1 MIFFSNKNRP
11 FDLGP
16 YALERLPRDPAKIAA
31 EMLQQKVQQKSPEGA
46 AKNSLGRAII
56 RYHQLFENFRERP
69 PAKTR
74 APLPEDPRK
83 LVADM
88 KGGGYFLDASHMG
101 ICELSENCWLDGVEA
116 PAHSHAI
123 VVLVRYGRTPEEG
136 TLAHGWVAGNEPA
149 AAALRAREIAL
160 CLAGQINVY
169 SWSARVHD
177 EAGEVDL
184 ERLAVLAGLVVR
196 TDNGIESPYLGD
208 CFALAA
214 ITTDYA
220 LTPDVPLAASALK
233 QAKGLGYY
241 LGAGGAVPGI
251 EWDRRQKR
259 QSHMSIYP
267 MEDVQRVD
275 EPTTLILED
284 EVPRVPKRAAFF
296 ERALRGDLGPKAQ
309 KERGRFAFKQ
319 PLAWSML
326 GPIRDMVPLQEGEI
340 ADQQDPACL
349 DPAENARAIKSL
361 GYFLGADL
369 VGICEVPRYAW
380 FSHKEDGSEITPY
393 HKYAVVMLID
403 QGYETMEGASGDD
416 YISGPQ
422 SMRAYMRGAEISG
435 VMADHLRQLGFGA
448 RPQTNADSDVLHIP
462 LILQAGLGELSRIGE
477 LVLNPFVGPRF
488 KSVVMTTDLPL
499 EVDKPIDFGLQTFC
513 SSCFKCARECPC
525 DAIPWGDKVMFN
537 GYEMWKIDAERCTRY
552 RLTNQRG
559 AACGRCMKTCPLNK
573 VVTWEGNLLTRI
585 ASWMGIHVKP
595 LKPLMAPAAAKIDD
609 LLGNGKR
616 NLVKKWWI
624 DLEVVDGEAILPPKG
639 VNERDLDVDRKLDPS
654 KQKIAYYTADMMP
667 PGDQFEEPFPVDR
680 KAALAQAG
688 KLETPAKAWERRE
701 KGGPKPAFYDPTPPR
716 GWVKNQDC

>member
-16 YALERLPRDPAKIAA
+16 YALERLPRDPSKISA
-31 EMLQQKVQQKSPEGA
+31 EQARLKGCRKPSRVVNDGTLS
-46 AKNSLGRAII
+46 RAIEK
-56 RYHQLFENFRERP
+56 YHALFRTFSERP
-69 PAKTR
+69 PAESR
-74 APLPEDPRK
+74 APLPDDPRR

-101 ICELSENCWLDGVEA
+101 ICELSDNCWVEGA
-116 PAHSHAI
+116 EIRPHSHAI
-123 VVLVRYGRTPEEG
+123 IVLVKYGRTPEEG
-136 TLAHGWVAGNEPA
+136 TLARNWVAGNEHA
-149 AAALRAREIAL
+149 AAALRACEIAA

-169 SWSARVHD
+169 GWAARVHD
-177 EAGEVDL
+177 EAGEMDL
-184 ERLAVLAGLVVR
+184 DRLAVLAGLAVR
-196 TDNGIESPYLGD
+196 QGDKIATPYFGEN
-208 CFALAA
+208 FALAA
-214 ITTDYA
+214 VTTDYG
-220 LTPDVPLAASALK
+220 LTPDVPLADRALK
-233 QAKGLGYY
+233 TARGLGYY

-251 EWDRRQKR
+251 EWDRREKR
-259 QSHMSIYP
+259 ASHMSIYP
-267 MEDVQRVD
+267 MEDVQRVE

-296 ERALRGDLGPKAQ
+296 ERALRGDLGDKAK

-326 GPIRDMVPLQEGEI
+326 GPIRDMVPLQEGDV
-340 ADQQDPACL
+340 AVRQDGVCPDA
-349 DPAENARAIKSL
+349 AENSRAVKSL
-361 GYFLGADL
+361 AYFLGADL

-380 FSHKEDGSEITPY
+380 FSHKEDGREIMPY

-422 SMRAYMRGAEISG
+422 SMRAYMRGAAISG
-435 VMADHLRQLGFGA
+435 VMADHLRGLGFSA

-462 LILQAGLGELSRIGE
+462 LILKAGLGELSRIGE

-488 KSVVMTTDLPL
+488 KSVVLTTDLPL
-499 EVDKPIDFGLQTFC
+499 ETDKPIDFGLQQFC
-513 SSCFKCARECPC
+513 RSCLKCARECPC
-525 DAIPWGDKVMFN
+525 DAIPWGDTVMFN

-573 VVTWEGNLLTRI
+573 VVTWEGDLLTRV
-585 ASWMGIHVKP
+585 ASWLGIHAKP
-595 LKPLMAPAAAKIDD
+595 LKPLMAPVAAKMDD
-609 LLGNGKR
+609 LLGHGSR
-616 NLVKKWWI
+616 NPVKKWWI

-639 VNERDLDVDRKLDPS
+639 VNERDLDVDRKLDPA

-667 PGDQFEEPFPVDR
+667 PPDRYEDPFPVDR
-680 KAALAQAG
+680 KAALAMAE
-688 KLETPAKAWERRE
+688 KLETVAEARARKKR
-701 KGGPKPAFYDPTPPR
+701 GGVKPAHYDPADPEKIR
-716 GWVKNQDC
+716 SDG